1 MEEHD
6 KQRAAQLRLL
16 TQTGPDTLMGK
27 LLRKFW
33 HPVAIA
39 DQLAPGTARSVRIMC
54 EDLTLYRGESG
65 APYLVG
71 GRCAHRCTTLHTG
84 WVKDD
89 QIRCMYHGW
98 RYDGEGRCTETPA
111 EKAGQAELVRIPAY
125 PLHDYHGLLFAY
137 MGEGPAPP
145 FDLPRK
151 DALEK
156 AGIDIS
162 THVEMWDCNWL
173 QQSENSLDATHLSFV
188 HQWPEPSRL
197 GEEIGGTVPELKY
210 EETDAGIRQ
219 TAIRPNSVR
228 ISNWT
233 FPNNNH
239 VLSAPPRP
247 GDPWVDVLAW
257 QVPIDDE
264 HTLRFALL
272 GYPGGDVGAELRRN
286 GAIMSGSCMDH
297 AATLFEEHRLPDIPA
312 ADRIMTQDYAAVRG
326 QGTIQDRTK
335 ERLGASDAGIALL
348 RRILFRELDAISAGK
363 STKEWKKIEEPVEMQ
378 KLAPV
383 S

>member
-1 MEEHD
+1 MDEHERN
-6 KQRAAQLRLL
+6 RAAQLRLL
-16 TQTGPDTLMGK
+16 TQTAPETPMGK
-27 LLRKFW
+27 LLRLFW

-39 DQLAPGTARSVRIMC
+39 AELEAGTARPLRIMS
-54 EDLTLYRGESG
+54 EDLTLSRDERGRPSLDGG
-65 APYLVG
+65 A
-71 GRCAHRCTTLHTG
+71 CT
-84 WVKDD
+84 
-89 QIRCMYHGW
+89 RP
-98 RYDGEGRCTETPA
+98 DG
-111 EKAGQAELVRIPAY
+111 Y

-137 MGEGPAPP
+137 LGEGEPPP

-151 DALEK
+151 DALERP
-156 AGIDIS
+156 GIDIS
-162 THVEMWDCNWL
+162 THAEVWDCNWL

-197 GEEIGGTVPELKY
+197 GEEIGGAIPELKY
-210 EETDAGIRQ
+210 EETEAGIRQ

-264 HTLRFALL
+264 QTLRISLL
-272 GYPGGDVGAELRRN
+272 GYPGGEAGESLRRN
-286 GAIMSGSCMDH
+286 GAILTGSSMAH
-297 AATLFEEHRLPDIPA
+297 AKTLFEEHRLPDVPA
-312 ADRIMTQDYAAVRG
+312 ADRIMAQDYTAVRG
-326 QGTIQDRTK
+326 QGVIQDRTK

-348 RRILFRELDAISAGK
+348 RRIIFRELDLMRAGK
-363 STKEWKKIEEPVEMQ
+363 PTKRWKKIDAPAEMQ
-378 KLAPV
+378 RLAPV
-383 S
+383 SSAS